1 MVSNNDKLSTMES
14 KLNNRIDEA
23 INHSKLL
30 LDNISGMK
38 QDIANQRQDTDELK
52 VQVKT
57 LMEEKTVLERKVAN
71 LELATTKK
79 ISVFEDMIPEAA
91 QQPSVI
97 DLSTNEQFHELEQNI
112 LRITESATD
121 DKKSG
126 NCEIERLDQILRT
139 NTKDMDDIKTSF
151 KEFSHT
157 ILLSLESINPSAR
170 PKSTSTEAPVTC
182 ENVRMDIQQ
191 NPVIF
196 KSSQKTAQG
205 SKFQAFCCAI
215 SNQVELD
222 AFVASVDQIYPDT
235 HSATHHIVTY
245 TYTKAGE
252 TIVQADD
259 DGEFGASERV
269 LETIREHNLQNVAIL
284 VCRWYGGTHLH
295 KLRFQLIHECVLE
308 VLKSGKFITSPNNAA
323 PKSVLILSDSTG
335 AGININRM
343 VPGHRGQRDT
353 APTLDSCINKLKTI
367 PPKYNQIIIQC
378 GIND

>member
-1 MVSNNDKLSTMES
+1 MPDEPAAPDTNVQSCPTPNAIFDSDHDDIPDELEGLDTALQVCSTPRVAGNSRSSKLSKSAKSPQLISPKKINNIEKLLTSLNCQAVSNNDKLSNMES

-126 NCEIERLDQILRT
+126 NCEIERLDQILKT

-151 KEFSHT
+151 KEFSDT

-170 PKSTSTEAPVTC
+170 PKST
-182 ENVRMDIQQ
+182 
-191 NPVIF
+191 
-196 KSSQKTAQG
+196 
-205 SKFQAFCCAI
+205 
-215 SNQVELD
+215 
-222 AFVASVDQIYPDT
+222 
-235 HSATHHIVTY
+235 
-245 TYTKAGE
+245 
-252 TIVQADD
+252 
-259 DGEFGASERV
+259 
-269 LETIREHNLQNVAIL
+269 
-284 VCRWYGGTHLH
+284 
-295 KLRFQLIHECVLE
+295 
-308 VLKSGKFITSPNNAA
+308 
-323 PKSVLILSDSTG
+323 
-335 AGININRM
+335 
-343 VPGHRGQRDT
+343 
-353 APTLDSCINKLKTI
+353 
-367 PPKYNQIIIQC
+367 
-378 GIND
+378 